1 MTKLI
6 HPPLIHLMIIARTGV
21 ETNATNDTC
30 KFPIKLNSLK
40 PHFALVNQKR
50 IFLLN
55 DAAFV
60 IITNDKLL
68 SKVHF

>member
-6 HPPLIHLMIIARTGV
+6 HPLLIHLMYILQAGV

-40 PHFALVNQKR
+40 PHFALVNQER
-50 IFLLN
+50 IFLLD
-55 DAAFV
+55 DAALVV
-60 IITNDKLL
+60 IKTYFFIKTT
-68 SKVHF
+68 F